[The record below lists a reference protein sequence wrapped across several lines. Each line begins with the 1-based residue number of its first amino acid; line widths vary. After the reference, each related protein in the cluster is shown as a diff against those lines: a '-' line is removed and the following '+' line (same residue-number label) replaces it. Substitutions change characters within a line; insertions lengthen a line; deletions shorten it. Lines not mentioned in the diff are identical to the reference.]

1 MILHNPTAHL
11 EFLKNFFRDTK
22 THCTYTWEFCRIFVE
37 FLSFFSLMLYF
48 DKILLSHFVSKCFA
62 FPLPLVG
69 KLEIKEKLGH
79 KYIKLQ
85 YVNES
90 MYIHCN
96 KSCGKILFSSSQ
108 ILGGSWKPHR
118 HFELP
123 PLCSFSAPVTLSQ
136 WGKIFFFAWLK
147 FPAQTIPLHFF
158 VLLGSN
164 KRVYPMILIFFFRFS
179 LLYSHY
185 FHFARLANFPVYL
198 FIKHCFL

>member
-1 MILHNPTAHL
+1 MILHNPTTHL

-136 WGKIFFFAWLK
+136 WGKIFFFRMIK
-147 FPAQTIPLHFF
+147 IPCINNSTTVFRTLRLQINEYTRLFWFF
-158 VLLGSN
+158 
-164 KRVYPMILIFFFRFS
+164 
-179 LLYSHY
+179 
-185 FHFARLANFPVYL
+185 
-198 FIKHCFL
+198 

>member
-136 WGKIFFFAWLK
+136 WGKIFFFRMIK
-147 FPAQTIPLHFF
+147 IPCINNSTTVFRTLRLQINEYTRSKEFWILTFF
-158 VLLGSN
+158 MKENLNLG
-164 KRVYPMILIFFFRFS
+164 RMCRP
-179 LLYSHY
+179 
-185 FHFARLANFPVYL
+185 
-198 FIKHCFL
+198 